1 MALIFEDSEKVTKKQ
16 IYIPQNAKKIFK
28 AMGKIYKP
36 YIDKNLDGSKI
47 MKSLSSET
55 QYNKKGDTSNKNGQ
69 NKHDSVSVED
79 AKVRLHR
86 QEKLNPNSV
95 EYQLY
100 GGQLAHDILKKG
112 IEGAR
117 GVKTVDAVKPPKPT
131 VSKPNVSKDLKKDRS
146 KMKLSNPKIKLESR
160 KINESSYE
168 ESTFYKYLEEYD
180 EGYVLNKFAENPHGK
195 QDWGVLINPSMYEKA
210 LQEFTR
216 YGHFQRFP
224 TKYIYQWIGIIMRNT
239 AILIANTN
247 LAGHSN
253 SFSYDTFLD
262 FIETYYNDR
271 NVFLDDNNDV
281 WLEISGKEILLFMSK
296 NKVKFPINEE
306 NGIHKNGQYDLFM
319 NQDQVDAYDKKK
331 EELDAIETE
340 RKKNALLKKRI
351 QTAINNINQNN
362 RRYRIEKK
370 DDNYYL
376 VGEIFDVLDDI
387 GLYEWMVM
395 PDGSDAWSD
404 YGLEPL
410 MEIIN
415 EYNSDLSPEKVIVIV
430 NKALDVYHQRGDMA
444 SIFVEGGTKALSKIS
459 ECKGNKER
467 KIYIRENQLL
477 KLNAVTERTDLPRK
491 TRNEGKKRANK

>member
-16 IYIPQNAKKIFK
+16 IYIPQNAKKVFK

-47 MKSLSSET
+47 MKSLSSDT
-55 QYNKKGDTSNKNGQ
+55 QYNKKGDTSNRNGQ
-69 NKHDSVSVED
+69 KKHDSVSVED

-100 GGQLAHDILKKG
+100 GGKLAHDILKKG
-112 IEGAR
+112 IERAR

-131 VSKPNVSKDLKKDRS
+131 VSKPNVSKDLKKDRN

-168 ESTFYKYLEEYD
+168 ESPFYEYLEEYN
-180 EGYVLNKFAENPHGK
+180 ESYVLNRFAENPHGK

-224 TKYIYQWIGIIMRNT
+224 TKYIYQWMGIIMKNT

-247 LAGHSN
+247 LAGHASGFN
-253 SFSYDTFLD
+253 YEAVFD
-262 FIETYYNDR
+262 FIESYYGDR
-271 NVFLDDNNDV
+271 DAFLDGDEKIWV
-281 WLEISGKEILLFMSK
+281 EISENEIMSFISDDE
-296 NKVKFPINEE
+296 VKFPIKEE
-306 NGIHKNGQYDLFM
+306 NGIHKDGQ
-319 NQDQVDAYDKKK
+319 
-331 EELDAIETE
+331 
-340 RKKNALLKKRI
+340 I
-351 QTAINNINQNN
+351 QTAINDINQDNYQ
-362 RRYRIEKK
+362 YRIESK
-370 DDNYYL
+370 DGRYYL
-376 VGEIFDVLDDI
+376 VSSMFDFLNDI
-387 GLYEWMVM
+387 GLYDWMVM

-404 YGLEPL
+404 FGLEPL

-430 NKALDVYHQRGDMA
+430 NKALDVYHQRADMA
-444 SIFVEGGTKALSKIS
+444 SIFVEGGTEALSQIS
-459 ECKGNKER
+459 ECKENKAR

-477 KLNAVTERTDLPRK
+477 KLNGID
-491 TRNEGKKRANK
+491 

>member
-16 IYIPQNAKKIFK
+16 IYIPQNAKKVFK

-47 MKSLSSET
+47 MKSLSSDT
-55 QYNKKGDTSNKNGQ
+55 QYNKKGDTSKKNGKK
-69 NKHDSVSVED
+69 KHDSVSVED

-131 VSKPNVSKDLKKDRS
+131 ISKPNVSKDLKKDRS

-168 ESTFYKYLEEYD
+168 ESPFYEYLEEYD
-180 EGYVLNKFAENPHGK
+180 ESYVLNRFAENPHGK

-216 YGHFQRFP
+216 YGYFQRFP
-224 TKYIYQWIGIIMRNT
+224 TKYVYQWMGIIMKNT
-239 AILIANTN
+239 AILIANTS
-247 LAGHSN
+247 LAGHAN
-253 SFSYDTFLD
+253 GFNYETVFD
-262 FIETYYNDR
+262 FIETYYDDRDAFLEENDKIW
-271 NVFLDDNNDV
+271 V
-281 WLEISGKEILLFMSK
+281 EISEKEILSFIS
-296 NKVKFPINEE
+296 NDEVKFPINEE
-306 NGIHKNGQYDLFM
+306 NGIHKDGQYDLFM
-319 NQDQVDAYDKKK
+319 NQAQVDAYDKKR
-331 EELDAIETE
+331 EELKSARLKAKRDASY
-340 RKKNALLKKRI
+340 KKKI
-351 QTAINNINQNN
+351 QTAINNINQDNHTYN
-362 RRYRIEKK
+362 IESK
-370 DDNYYL
+370 DGKYYI
-376 VGEIFDVLDDI
+376 VSDMFDFLNDI
-387 GLYEWMVM
+387 GLYDWMVM

-404 YGLEPL
+404 FGLEPL
-410 MEIIN
+410 MEIIK
-415 EYNSDLSPEKVIVIV
+415 EYNSDLSPEEVIVIV

-459 ECKGNKER
+459 ECKENKAR

-477 KLNAVTERTDLPRK
+477 RLNGI
-491 TRNEGKKRANK
+491 N

>member
-1 MALIFEDSEKVTKKQ
+1 
-16 IYIPQNAKKIFK
+16 
-28 AMGKIYKP
+28 
-36 YIDKNLDGSKI
+36 
-47 MKSLSSET
+47 
-55 QYNKKGDTSNKNGQ
+55 
-69 NKHDSVSVED
+69 
-79 AKVRLHR
+79 
-86 QEKLNPNSV
+86 
-95 EYQLY
+95 
-100 GGQLAHDILKKG
+100 
-112 IEGAR
+112 
-117 GVKTVDAVKPPKPT
+117 
-131 VSKPNVSKDLKKDRS
+131 
-146 KMKLSNPKIKLESR
+146 
-160 KINESSYE
+160 
-168 ESTFYKYLEEYD
+168 
-180 EGYVLNKFAENPHGK
+180 
-195 QDWGVLINPSMYEKA
+195 
-210 LQEFTR
+210 
-216 YGHFQRFP
+216 
-224 TKYIYQWIGIIMRNT
+224 
-239 AILIANTN
+239 
-247 LAGHSN
+247 
-253 SFSYDTFLD
+253 
-262 FIETYYNDR
+262 
-271 NVFLDDNNDV
+271 
-281 WLEISGKEILLFMSK
+281 MSK
-296 NKVKFPINEE
+296 NRVKFPINEE
-306 NGIHKNGQYDLFM
+306 NGIHKDGQYDLFT

-444 SIFVEGGTKALSKIS
+444 SIFVEGGTKALNKIS
-459 ECKGNKER
+459 ESKSK